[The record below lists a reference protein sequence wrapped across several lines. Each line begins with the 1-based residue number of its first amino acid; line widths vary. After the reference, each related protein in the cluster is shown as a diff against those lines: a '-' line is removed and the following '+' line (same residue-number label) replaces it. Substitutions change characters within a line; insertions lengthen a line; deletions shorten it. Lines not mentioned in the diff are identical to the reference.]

1 MSAAFA
7 VSPTV
12 TLHPSR
18 PAISKRPRSSFSTS
32 RPKWTATAQKDPSTQ
47 PPPTP
52 APITSPKPASNNGVP
67 KHAELHS
74 RQNLR
79 KDIYATLSWVGVAA
93 AAAGAIYTSSPTHS
107 LEFVTAYIVEYSL
120 SVDNLFVFL
129 LIFEYFRV
137 PRSSQTRVL
146 NYGILGAVLMRGVM
160 IVAGEALTKK
170 FKAVTVAFA
179 ALLLFSAGKLIFTDD
194 EEADDLENNQIVK
207 FSKSLMNFSDRYDGE
222 NFFTS
227 INGARIATPMLL
239 VLLCIEFS
247 DVVFALDSVPAVLGI
262 SDDTLVIYLSNILAI
277 AGLRNL
283 FFVLSD
289 AIGDLRFLQQSLAI
303 VLAFVGGKM
312 LAGVAGVEV
321 GIVQSLSVIVGTL
334 GTGVGLSLA
343 FPGEDKETPAEG

>member
-1 MSAAFA
+1 M
-7 VSPTV
+7 
-12 TLHPSR
+12 
-18 PAISKRPRSSFSTS
+18 
-32 RPKWTATAQKDPSTQ
+32 
-47 PPPTP
+47 
-52 APITSPKPASNNGVP
+52 
-67 KHAELHS
+67 
-74 RQNLR
+74 
-79 KDIYATLSWVGVAA
+79 
-93 AAAGAIYTSSPTHS
+93 
-107 LEFVTAYIVEYSL
+107 
-120 SVDNLFVFL
+120 
-129 LIFEYFRV
+129 